1 MQADLFPCERLTVW
15 PGPCLRRRHPRS
27 DCDAFE
33 DIAGGGNGAG
43 RARAAVG
50 SDRVRW
56 LSSSSSL
63 AESGCGRPGGHRAAW
78 LSEGRLTKLAVV
90 EAGTMSLART
100 IRLLVG
106 LAFVA
111 GGVSLASPLVTRLIG
126 AVLMDA
132 DSGPGEATVVDSCPT
147 AVPREGVVDVMA
159 NVMVG
164 EGAVP
169 PPSPA
174 LAATVG
180 NGARQAGRRAEV
192 ASPSRLALPPW
203 LADCAPASPRL
214 EPAYRSALQSPPPP
228 LLDELESASRSRGRA
243 ILTGMPSPAARPGEA
258 VSMTEDS
265 SYRVRDGDDLAG
277 IARRFYGHPHAAAAI
292 WTANQAVIPD
302 PALLPIGVELR
313 LPPRRLVTVGFG
325 ASPDAAIEP
334 RSALES
340 P

>member
-1 MQADLFPCERLTVW
+1 
-15 PGPCLRRRHPRS
+15 
-27 DCDAFE
+27 
-33 DIAGGGNGAG
+33 
-43 RARAAVG
+43 
-50 SDRVRW
+50 
-56 LSSSSSL
+56 
-63 AESGCGRPGGHRAAW
+63 
-78 LSEGRLTKLAVV
+78 
-90 EAGTMSLART
+90 MSLART

-132 DSGPGEATVVDSCPT
+132 DSGPGEATVADSCP
-147 AVPREGVVDVMA
+147 AGVVREGVVDMT
-159 NVMVG
+159 VG
-164 EGAVP
+164 VVP
-169 PPSPA
+169 LPSPP
-174 LAATVG
+174 LAATAVG
-180 NGARQAGRRAEV
+180 GSLQAARPVDV
-192 ASPSRLALPPW
+192 ASTGRLALPPW
-203 LADCAPASPRL
+203 LANCAPASPRL
-214 EPAYRSALQSPPPP
+214 DPAYRSALQSPPPP
-228 LLDELESASRSRGRA
+228 LLDEFESAPRSRGRA
-243 ILTGMPSPAARPGEA
+243 ILTGMPSQATRPAEA
-258 VSMTEDS
+258 VSTTEDS

>member
-1 MQADLFPCERLTVW
+1 
-15 PGPCLRRRHPRS
+15 
-27 DCDAFE
+27 
-33 DIAGGGNGAG
+33 
-43 RARAAVG
+43 
-50 SDRVRW
+50 
-56 LSSSSSL
+56 
-63 AESGCGRPGGHRAAW
+63 
-78 LSEGRLTKLAVV
+78 
-90 EAGTMSLART
+90 MSIART

-111 GGVSLASPLVTRLIG
+111 GGVSLASPLVTRLVG
-126 AVLMDA
+126 AVWMDA
-132 DSGPGEATVVDSCPT
+132 DSGPGEATVADSCP
-147 AVPREGVVDVMA
+147 AGVVREGVVDGVV

-164 EGAVP
+164 EGVVL
-169 PPSPA
+169 PSPA
-174 LAATVG
+174 LAVTVG
-180 NGARQAGRRAEV
+180 DGARQAGSAAEV
-192 ASPSRLALPPW
+192 APPSRLALPPW

-228 LLDELESASRSRGRA
+228 LLDEFESAPRSRGRA
-243 ILTGMPSPAARPGEA
+243 IPTGMPSQASRPAEA
-258 VSMTEDS
+258 VSTTEDS

-325 ASPDAAIEP
+325 AAPDAAIEP

-340 P
+340 PRQSP